1 MVWGCCD
8 WIGNGM
14 RWLGLDE
21 DWGGF
26 DQQARCEKELGLIR
40 VVCTA
45 THYNTLQRAA
55 THCTTLQHAENVL
68 WRTS

>member
-1 MVWGCCD
+1 
-8 WIGNGM
+8 M

-26 DQQARCEKELGLIR
+26 DQQARCEKDIYICKYIYIYILGFIR

-45 THYNTLQRAA
+45 THDNTLQRAA
-55 THCTTLQHAENVL
+55 THCTTLQHTENVL
-68 WRTS
+68 WRIV